1 MFVHVETRFPMCS
14 IDYAANSNRKLLRY
28 NISLIILYVEILYRT
43 FFYIKSKDIANE
55 LFSEIP
61 CEWYNSNSG
70 QVK

>member
-1 MFVHVETRFPMCS
+1 M
-14 IDYAANSNRKLLRY
+14 
-28 NISLIILYVEILYRT
+28 LYRS

-61 CEWYNSNSG
+61 YEWYNSNSG